1 MSPVKTSRRRAAGF
15 TLVEILVVM
24 TLLSLLM
31 LALGSAMRT
40 IAQTE
45 ERVDTRLH
53 RADEMRVAANF
64 LSSTLGRISARR
76 SQTPTQ
82 VGASLF
88 LFSGLPGEVTWVGV
102 MPARYGAGGR
112 HFFRLGL
119 EPTAQGSNLVIRFSP
134 WNGVAEFPDW
144 SQAQSR
150 VMVENVT
157 ALGLEYSGEDVSS
170 GAWLP
175 TWIVPQRLPG
185 RIRLSIRTAAV
196 DWPQITVPMRQLPGS
211 DSGMGGF
218 TLGPS

>member
-1 MSPVKTSRRRAAGF
+1 MSASKKSRRPAAGF

-24 TLLSLLM
+24 TLLSVLM

-45 ERVDTRLH
+45 ERVDLRLH

-64 LSSTLGRISARR
+64 LSTTLGRVSARR

-82 VGASLF
+82 VGSSLF

-102 MPARYGAGGR
+102 MPARHGAGGR

-119 EPTAQGSNLVIRFSP
+119 EPAAQGSNLVIRFSP
-134 WNGVAEFPDW
+134 WTGVAEFPDW

-157 ALGLEYSGEDVSS
+157 ALVLEYSAEDVSS
-170 GAWLP
+170 AAWLQ
-175 TWIVPQRLPG
+175 TWVVPQRLPG
-185 RIRLSIRTAAV
+185 RIRLSISTAAV
-196 DWPQITVPMRQLPGS
+196 EWPQITVPMRQLPAS
-211 DSGMGGF
+211 DSGSGGF
-218 TLGPS
+218 VMGPS